1 MNFTLAAVLSAV
13 FRSAGLR
20 RRCLRM
26 LLALATAAGGSAA
39 VAQHGTAADMP
50 PGAAGAPRGFLWEAR
65 KGGAQVLLMGTIH
78 LGRDGQTTLP
88 AGHAALLRGSAALV
102 LEADV
107 FDAQRVQA
115 AMQRHALRAPSTS
128 GLDRALPA
136 PLRARV
142 QQRIESAGLAPE
154 IAWRFKPWALAN
166 NLVVLEAMRGGLS
179 PAYSTEAQLV
189 AVARSAGL
197 PVLELE
203 SVEAQLALF
212 DAMPDGLSLAYLEEA
227 VGGIER
233 GESQREIADL
243 VEAWRAGDD
252 AAMARQVDRM
262 RAAVKPV
269 DRWVSAQLI
278 ESRHPAMLDRIER
291 MAASGRLH
299 LVAVGTLH
307 FFGPEGLLAGL
318 RARGYSI
325 TRLP

>member
-166 NLVVLEAMRGGLS
+166 NLVVLEAMRGCLS